1 MENEPK
7 KPEQNQ
13 RGMMVSGLIVMGMGV
28 LFLADEMGWIPGL
41 SRTWPVI
48 LIVVGFAL
56 LAGALFKKP
65 KPGGGQ

>member
-1 MENEPK
+1 MESEAK
-7 KPEQNQ
+7 KQPENQ
-13 RGMMVSGLIVMGMGV
+13 RGMIISGLIVMGIGV